1 LHQPDPCTIFAAK
14 VGFTNAA
21 LAVGFAGR
29 NNNKQHPGRSR
40 MRQTFKRL
48 ICILFFASAVYGL
61 ASLIPDASAQN
72 RGASQ
77 ARLQRQVDFKR
88 QIEPIFAR
96 SCYQCHGAKKAMGQL
111 RLDNRELALK
121 GGLSGAAIIPGNGRQ
136 SLLMKRI
143 LGEGNEARM
152 PMGGDPLKAMEI
164 ALIRRWIDQGP
175 SWGDGGT
182 EGRRGRGT
190 ENVLPKHWAY
200 VKPVRPALP
209 KVKNQSWGRN
219 PIDAF
224 ILARLEKEGLTP
236 SPEADRATLLRRVY
250 LDVIGLPPS
259 VKEVDEF
266 LADTSPDAYEKVVDR
281 LLASQHYGER
291 WARPWL
297 DLARYADSN
306 GYEKDNLRVAWKFRD
321 WVINALNKDMP
332 FDQFTIEQIAGD
344 MLPNAT
350 VEQKIATGF
359 HRNTMVNQ
367 EGGID
372 PEESR
377 FEILVDRVNTTATIW
392 LGSTIA
398 CAQCHNH
405 KYDPFT
411 QKDYYRLMAFFDNSE
426 YQIGYQSP
434 GEDNSR
440 YILEPQISLP
450 TPEQEERRK
459 TLDTEIKLVEAK
471 LKTQTPELD
480 AEQAKWER
488 EMLDEQNKWI
498 TLDPIKLEST
508 SGATL
513 KKLDDKSVLVSG
525 AAEERDVYVI
535 TAKTDLKN
543 ITAIRVEA
551 LPDASLP
558 KGGPGRDPY
567 GNFLLTGIEVE
578 VASPPQTQLDA
589 QPREISFKDAFV
601 DDQAYRLETKA
612 FFSKELGNTATDR
625 PPGWFVN
632 ATNDSTSSAV
642 GRLPRQGVFV
652 AEKPFGRDSSATLTI
667 KLKHLGG
674 SLNQGIGRF
683 RLSVTTTDEPKRVVS
698 VLARLRP
705 ILSISPP
712 ERTQK
717 QRGDLSSQFRATT
730 PLLKPDRDRLEKL
743 RDEMKALNITTAL
756 VMQERPGY
764 ERPSTFFRERG
775 SFLNKGERTFAS
787 TPAVMHSMPES
798 APINRL
804 GLARWLI
811 DENNPLT
818 ARVVVNRFWE
828 QIFGRGIV
836 ETSEDFGAQGER
848 PWHPELLDW
857 LATEFMNPTWRG
869 GDKETRRQGD
879 KETGGQEDKTIPHSA
894 FRIPHS
900 QGWSM
905 KKLVRLIV
913 TSSTYRQSS
922 ATTPALLE
930 KDPYN
935 RLLARGPRFR
945 MEAEMIRDV
954 TLTVSGLLSRKL
966 GGPSVFPLQPEGI
979 WKAPYSGEKWTVS
992 KGEDRYR
999 RSLYTFVRR
1008 SSPHP
1013 AMMTFDATSREY
1025 CAVRRVR
1032 TNTPLQAL
1040 TMLNDEA
1047 AMEAARALAKRMIEE
1062 GGDGVNARVTYGFH
1076 ACVTRTPK
1084 EQEVER
1090 IVALYQQQLNNFA
1103 ANAMEAEKIA
1113 RNQATKA
1120 TMAEFAAWTMVANVL
1135 LNLDE
1140 TLTKE

>member
-1 LHQPDPCTIFAAK
+1 
-14 VGFTNAA
+14 
-21 LAVGFAGR
+21 
-29 NNNKQHPGRSR
+29 
-40 MRQTFKRL
+40 MRRTSKYL
-48 ICILFFASAVYGL
+48 ISILFFASVVYGL
-61 ASLIPDASAQN
+61 VSLIPNASAQN
-72 RGASQ
+72 KN
-77 ARLQRQVDFKR
+77 ARAKPQRPVDFKR

-96 SCYQCHGAKKAMGQL
+96 SCYQCHGPKKAMGQL
-111 RLDNRELALK
+111 RLDSKELALK
-121 GGLSGAAIIPGNGRQ
+121 GGLSGPSIIPGDGKQ

-143 LGEGNEARM
+143 HAEEGGGGAARM
-152 PMGGDPLKAMEI
+152 PMGADPLKPTEI
-164 ALIRRWIDQGP
+164 ALIRRWIDQGAN
-175 SWGDGGT
+175 WIGGDGAT
-182 EGRRGRGT
+182 GRRGDGAK
-190 ENVLPKHWAY
+190 EPELAKHWAY

-209 KVKNQSWGRN
+209 KVKNQSWVRN

-224 ILARLEKEGLTP
+224 ILARLEKEGLEP
-236 SPEADRATLLRRVY
+236 SPEADRPTLLRRVY

-259 VKEVDEF
+259 VKEIDEF

-281 LLASQHYGER
+281 LLANEHYGER
-291 WARPWL
+291 WTRPWL

-321 WVINALNKDMP
+321 WVINAFNKDMP
-332 FDQFTIEQIAGD
+332 FDQFTVEQIAGD
-344 MLPNAT
+344 MLPN
-350 VEQKIATGF
+350 VDIDQKIATGF

-377 FEILVDRVNTTATIW
+377 FEILVDRVSTTATVW

-405 KYDPFT
+405 KYDPFS
-411 QKDYYRLMAFFDNSE
+411 QKDFYRLMAFFDNAE
-426 YQIGYQSP
+426 FQIGYQSP

-450 TPEQEERRK
+450 TPEQEERRRL
-459 TLDTEIKLVEAK
+459 LDGEIKQIEAK
-471 LKTQTPELD
+471 LRTQTPDLD

-488 EMLDEQNKWI
+488 ELLDEQSKWI
-498 TLDPIKLEST
+498 ALDPIKLEST
-508 SGATL
+508 GGATL
-513 KKLDDKSVLVSG
+513 KKLDDKSVLVGG
-525 AAEERDVYVI
+525 ATEEQDIYLI

-543 ITAIRVEA
+543 ITAVRVEA

-578 VASPPQTQLDA
+578 VASPDGA
-589 QPREISFKDAFV
+589 QSREISFKDAFV
-601 DDQAYRLETKA
+601 DDLAYRLETKA

-632 ATNDSTSSAV
+632 ATNDPTSSLAN
-642 GRLPRQGVFV
+642 RFPRQGVFV
-652 AEKPFGRDSSATLTI
+652 AEKPFGPIGPIGLDSGATLTI

-674 SLNQGIGRF
+674 ALNQGIGRF
-683 RLSVTTTDEPKRVVS
+683 RLSVTTTDEPKRVVNIS
-698 VLARLRP
+698 ARLRP
-705 ILSISPP
+705 ILSVPPP
-712 ERTQK
+712 ERSQK
-717 QRGDLSSQFRATT
+717 QKGDLSGQFRATT
-730 PLLKPDRDRLEKL
+730 ATLKPDRDRLEKL

-756 VMQERPGY
+756 VMQERSGY

-775 SFLNKGERTFAS
+775 SFLNKSEKMFAA
-787 TPAVMHSMPES
+787 TPAVFPPMPES

-804 GLARWLI
+804 GLARWLV

-818 ARVVVNRFWE
+818 ARVMVNRFWE
-828 QIFGRGIV
+828 QIFGHGII
-836 ETSEDFGAQGER
+836 ETSEDFGTQGER
-848 PWHPELLDW
+848 PSNPELLDW
-857 LATEFMNPTWRG
+857 LAVEFMNPG
-869 GDKETRRQGD
+869 GRVGERESGRAGENTNPQ
-879 KETGGQEDKTIPHSA
+879 SA
-894 FRIPHS
+894 IRNPQSI
-900 QGWSM
+900 GWSM
-905 KKLVRLIV
+905 KKLVRLMV
-913 TSSTYRQSS
+913 TSATYRQSS
-922 ATTPALLE
+922 ATKPVLLE

-945 MEAEMIRDV
+945 IEAEMIRDV
-954 TLTVSGLLSRKL
+954 TLAASGLLSRKL
-966 GGPSVFPLQPEGI
+966 GGPSVFPLQPEGV
-979 WKAPYSGEKWTVS
+979 WRSPYSSEKWNVS
-992 KGEDRYR
+992 KGEDRFR

-1013 AMMTFDATSREY
+1013 AMMAFDATSREY
-1025 CAVRRVR
+1025 CTVRRVR

-1062 GGDGVNARVTYGFH
+1062 GGDDLKARVIYGFR
-1076 ACVTRTPK
+1076 ACATRTPK
-1084 EQEVER
+1084 EKEVER
-1090 IVALYQQQLNNFA
+1090 IAALYRRQLDYFSGREPEAKKVARDNFKPFSKTSTGK
-1103 ANAMEAEKIA
+1103 AN
-1113 RNQATKA
+1113 T
-1120 TMAEFAAWTMVANVL
+1120 AEFAAWAMVANVL

>member
-1 LHQPDPCTIFAAK
+1 
-14 VGFTNAA
+14 
-21 LAVGFAGR
+21 
-29 NNNKQHPGRSR
+29 

-48 ICILFFASAVYGL
+48 ICILFFAVAIYGL

-72 RGASQ
+72 RGAAQ
-77 ARLQRQVDFKR
+77 AGRQRRIDFKR
-88 QIEPIFAR
+88 QIETIFAR
-96 SCYQCHGAKKAMGQL
+96 SCYRCHGEKKAMGQL
-111 RLDNRELALK
+111 RLDNRELALR
-121 GGLSGAAIIPGNGRQ
+121 GGLSGAAIIPGGGKQ

-152 PMGGDPLKAMEI
+152 PMGGDPLKSVEI
-164 ALIRRWIDQGP
+164 ALIRRWIDQGANWP
-175 SWGDGGT
+175 EDNQFAIRNPQSAI
-182 EGRRGRGT
+182 
-190 ENVLPKHWAY
+190 PQHWAY
-200 VKPVRPALP
+200 VKPTRPALP
-209 KVKNQSWGRN
+209 QVKNQSWIRN
-219 PIDAF
+219 SIDAF
-224 ILARLEKEGLTP
+224 ILARLKKEGLTP
-236 SPEADRATLLRRVY
+236 SPEADKATLLRRVY
-250 LDVIGLPPS
+250 LDLIGLPPS

-266 LADTSPDAYEKVVDR
+266 LADTSPDAYRAVVDR

-350 VEQKIATGF
+350 VDQKIATGF

-372 PEESR
+372 PEEAR
-377 FEILVDRVNTTATIW
+377 FETLVDRVNTTGAVW

-411 QKDYYRLMAFFDNSE
+411 QKDYYRLMAFFDNAE
-426 YQIGYQSP
+426 YQIGYQTP

-459 TLDTEIKLVEAK
+459 ALDSEIKLVEAK

-488 EMLDEQNKWI
+488 ELLDEQNKW
-498 TLDPIKLEST
+498 TALDPIKLEST
-508 SGATL
+508 GGATL
-513 KKLDDKSVLVSG
+513 KKLDDKSVIVSG
-525 AAEERDVYVI
+525 AAGERDVYVI
-535 TAKTDLKN
+535 KAKTDLKN
-543 ITAIRVEA
+543 ITALRVEA

-578 VASPPQTQLDA
+578 VASSDDA
-589 QPREISFKDAFV
+589 QPREVGFKDAFV

-632 ATNDSTSSAV
+632 ATNDSTN
-642 GRLPRQGVFV
+642 RLPRQGVFV
-652 AEKPFGRDSSATLTI
+652 AEKPFGHDSGATLTI

-683 RLSVTTTDEPKRVVS
+683 RLSVTTTDEPRRVVS
-698 VLARLRP
+698 VSARLRP
-705 ILSISPP
+705 ILSIPP
-712 ERTQK
+712 AERAQK
-717 QRGDLSSQFRATT
+717 QREDLSAQFRATT

-756 VMQERPGY
+756 VMQERQSFD
-764 ERPSTFFRERG
+764 RPSTFFRERG
-775 SFLNKGERTFAS
+775 GFLNKGEKTFAAA
-787 TPAVMHSMPES
+787 PAALHPMPEN

-804 GLARWLI
+804 GLARWLV

-836 ETSEDFGAQGER
+836 ETSEDFGTQGER

-857 LATEFMNPTWRG
+857 LAAEFMNPTWRAG
-869 GDKETRRQGD
+869 ETNPQSA
-879 KETGGQEDKTIPHSA
+879 IPNPQST
-894 FRIPHS
+894 
-900 QGWSM
+900 GWSM

-954 TLTVSGLLSRKL
+954 TLAASGLLSRKL
-966 GGPSVFPLQPEGI
+966 SGPSVFPLQPEGV

-1062 GGDGVNARVTYGFH
+1062 GGDDVNARASYGFR
-1076 ACVTRTPK
+1076 ACVARAPK
-1084 EQEVER
+1084 EKEVER
-1090 IVALYQQQLNNFA
+1090 IVALYQQRLNSFT
-1103 ANAMEAEKIA
+1103 ANTMEAEKIA
-1113 RNQATKA
+1113 RDQATRA
-1120 TMAEFAAWTMVANVL
+1120 AAAEFAAWTMVANVL

>member
-1 LHQPDPCTIFAAK
+1 
-14 VGFTNAA
+14 
-21 LAVGFAGR
+21 
-29 NNNKQHPGRSR
+29 
-40 MRQTFKRL
+40 MRQTVKCL
-48 ICILFFASAVYGL
+48 VCALFFAAIAGCAIFL
-61 ASLIPDASAQN
+61 LPASSAQT
-72 RGASQ
+72 RT
-77 ARLQRQVDFKR
+77 QRQVDFKR

-111 RLDNRELALK
+111 RLDERTLALK
-121 GGLSGAAIIPGNGRQ
+121 GGLSGPSVAPGDSRQ

-143 LGEGNEARM
+143 LGEGKEARM
-152 PMGGDPLKAMEI
+152 PMGGDPLKSAEI
-164 ALIRRWIDQGP
+164 ALIRRWIDQGAP
-175 SWGDGGT
+175 WSDGAT
-182 EGRRGRGT
+182 GRRGDGAK
-190 ENVLPKHWAY
+190 ESDSSKHWAY
-200 VKPVRPALP
+200 VKPARPAAP
-209 KVKNQSWGRN
+209 KLRNQSWARN

-224 ILARLEKEGLTP
+224 ILARLEKEGLQP
-236 SPEADRATLLRRVY
+236 SPEADKATLLRRIY
-250 LDVIGLPPS
+250 LDLIGLPPS
-259 VKEVDEF
+259 VREVDEF
-266 LADTSPDAYEKVVDR
+266 LADTSPDAYEKVVDG
-281 LLASQHYGER
+281 LLNNQHYGER

-321 WVINALNKDMP
+321 WVIGALNKDLP

-350 VEQKIATGF
+350 IEQRIATGF

-372 PEESR
+372 PEENR
-377 FEILVDRVNTTATIW
+377 FETLVDRVSTTATVW

-405 KYDPFT
+405 KYDPFS
-411 QKDYYRLMAFFDNSE
+411 QKDYYRLMAFFDNAE

-434 GEDNSR
+434 NDDNSR

-450 TPEQEERRK
+450 TPEQEEKRRL
-459 TLDTEIKLVEAK
+459 LDAEIKQIEAK

-488 EMLDEQNKWI
+488 QLLDEQQKWVA
-498 TLDPIKLEST
+498 LDPIKLEST
-508 SGATL
+508 GGAAL
-513 KKLDDKSVLVSG
+513 KKLDDKSVLASG
-525 AAEERDVYVI
+525 AAEEHDVYVI

-543 ITAIRVEA
+543 ITAVRVEA

-567 GNFLLTGIEVE
+567 GNFLLTGFELE
-578 VASPPQTQLDA
+578 AAPSNDAPPK
-589 QPREISFKDAFV
+589 EIAFKEAFV
-601 DDQAYRLETKA
+601 DDLAYRLEIKP
-612 FFSKELGNTATDR
+612 FFSKEIGNTATDR

-632 ATNDSTSSAV
+632 ATNDSQAT
-642 GRLPRQGVFV
+642 GRLARQGVFV
-652 AEKPFGRDSSATLTI
+652 AEKPFGFDSGATLTI

-683 RLSVTTTDEPKRVVS
+683 RLSITTADEPKRVVS
-698 VLARLRP
+698 ISARLRP
-705 ILSISPP
+705 ILSIPP
-712 ERTQK
+712 AERTPK
-717 QRGDLSSQFRATT
+717 QREDLSAQFRATT
-730 PLLKPDRDRLEKL
+730 PSLKPDRDRMEKL
-743 RDEMKALNITTAL
+743 RDGLKDLNITTAM
-756 VMQERPGY
+756 VMQERQSY
-764 ERPSTFFRERG
+764 ERPSTLFRERG
-775 SFLNKGERTFAS
+775 SFLNKGEKLFAA
-787 TPAVMHSMPES
+787 TPAVLHPMPES

-818 ARVVVNRFWE
+818 SRVMVNRFWE
-828 QIFGRGIV
+828 QIFGRGII
-836 ETSEDFGAQGER
+836 ETSEDFGVQGER

-857 LATEFMNPTWRG
+857 LATEFMRPAAQG
-869 GDKETRRQGD
+869 GC
-879 KETGGQEDKTIPHSA
+879 
-894 FRIPHS
+894 
-900 QGWSM
+900 GWSM

-922 ATTPALLE
+922 ATTPALIE

-945 MEAEMIRDV
+945 MEAEMIRDLA
-954 TLTVSGLLSRKL
+954 LTASGLLSRKL

-979 WKAPYSGEKWTVS
+979 WKAPYSGEKWMVS
-992 KGEDRYR
+992 RGEDRFR

-1025 CAVRRVR
+1025 CTVRRVR

-1047 AMEAARALAKRMIEE
+1047 AMEAARALAKRVVEE
-1062 GGDGVNARVTYGFH
+1062 GGDGVKERAIYGFRIC
-1076 ACVTRTPK
+1076 AARTPK
-1084 EQEVER
+1084 EKEVER
-1090 IVALYQQQLNNFA
+1090 IVALYQQQLTHFT
-1103 ANAMEAEKIA
+1103 ANATEAGKIV
-1113 RNQATKA
+1113 RNHSTKA
-1120 TMAEFAAWTMVANVL
+1120 GAAEFAAWTMVANVL